1 MILIKEVLG
10 RRDRQFVGEKF
21 HTYQDIDVQ
30 EQSYQDSDIRY
41 VFQGANNNTEK
52 VLEVFP

>member
-1 MILIKEVLG
+1 VILIKEVLG